1 METEPCE
8 EFDPAAKPTKPEVE
22 EAITEPADD
31 DTHTELPCGSAE
43 EGQELHG
50 EEQAEAESCAGES
63 QSSDIRKPSDP
74 EQCGD
79 TACKEQRKLQTTNSW
94 KTVRFQEPS
103 MDDDVLEID
112 SSAEKDRLLR
122 KKLVK
127 SGAPDALIPVWGQE
141 VSVKMQCVLE
151 DRTVV
156 EKDTKLVF
164 VIGEGDVNQ
173 ALEECVMSMQKR
185 EITLL
190 LADSQCAYGLLGR

>member
-1 METEPCE
+1 MEYWLGQRGSVLLEANAGGVALCIEMETEPCE

-22 EAITEPADD
+22 EAITEPADG

-74 EQCGD
+74 EECGD
-79 TACKEQRKLQTTNSW
+79 TACKELQKTNSW

-112 SSAEKDRLLR
+112 SSAESLFPEYVTEEWTSSTFEELF
-122 KKLVK
+122 
-127 SGAPDALIPVWGQE
+127 GADDWLDI
-141 VSVKMQCVLE
+141 
-151 DRTVV
+151 T
-156 EKDTKLVF
+156 
-164 VIGEGDVNQ
+164 GE
-173 ALEECVMSMQKR
+173 
-185 EITLL
+185 EINSIKVYLYNPNH
-190 LADSQCAYGLLGR
+190 SF